1 MNRSLYGSI
10 RKGEKGCDVTLKRLS
25 GNLLLGGSSLLIA
38 AFLLAGCGGGYETKT
53 ARGERIR
60 EWFLEFDWGRVEAYA
75 VWPPGEGLSSGKA
88 WPAILLLHGADARA
102 QRFRRAMLNRAR
114 GGFFLMSVSLPGFGA
129 STGPEDFAGP
139 RSVETALDA
148 IRYLRTRPNVEKDG
162 VFIYGVGQGAST
174 AALAAARSEN
184 ISALI
189 LENGL
194 YEPEKAYARLSSK
207 QQARMRAVIGG
218 PPARRMADYR
228 ARSVIRA
235 ADKIK
240 APILL
245 IHNRKAPYPI
255 SGAEAFLKILRGRGG
270 SAELQRVDKPSPFAS
285 SKHPSIEKWVIPY
298 VERMRKMR

>member
-1 MNRSLYGSI
+1 MNRSLCGPA
-10 RKGEKGCDVTLKRLS
+10 RKGEKGCDMTLKRVS
-25 GNLLLGGSSLLIA
+25 GNLLRGGLSLLVS
-38 AFLLAGCGGGYETKT
+38 AFMISGCGGGYETKT
-53 ARGERIR
+53 ARGEGVR

-75 VWPPGEGLSSGKA
+75 VWPPGGGLSSGNT

-102 QRFRRAMLNRAR
+102 QRFRRTMLNHAR
-114 GGFFLMSVSLPGFGA
+114 DGFFLMSVSLPGFGA

-139 RSVETALDA
+139 RSVEAALGA

-194 YEPEKAYARLSSK
+194 YEPEKAYARLSNK
-207 QQARMRAVIGG
+207 QRARMRAAIGG
-218 PPARRMADYR
+218 PPARRMAAYR
-228 ARSVIRA
+228 ARSAIRA

-245 IHNRKAPYPI
+245 LHNRKAPYPI
-255 SGAEAFLKILRGRGG
+255 SGAEALLKILRGRGG
-270 SAELQRVDKPSPFAS
+270 SAKLQRMDKPSPFAS
-285 SKHPSIEKWVIPY
+285 SKHPNIKKWVIPY
-298 VERMRKMR
+298 VEEMRKMR